1 MARHGRRKGR
11 PVDGVLLLDK
21 ARGVTSN
28 RALQQVRRLFD
39 AAKAGHTGSLD
50 PLATGMLPLC
60 FGEATKVS
68 GFLLDADKHYRVTG
82 KLGERTDTADSDGE
96 IIATADVPA
105 LDEARVR
112 EVLQGFV
119 GQISQVP
126 PMYSALKHQ
135 GRRLY
140 EIAREGGAVERE
152 PRQVRIFSLTLEALG
167 PDSLTLS
174 VRCSKG
180 TYVRTLVED
189 IAAALGTVGH
199 VTELRRLGVGPYE
212 KLSMYTL
219 EELEA
224 KKEQGGLEALDALL
238 EPVDSAVADWPLV
251 RLDADMTFYVRRGQP
266 VLVPRSPTEGH
277 VRLYSDTGQFLGI
290 GEVADDGRIAP
301 KRLLAAG

>member
-1 MARHGRRKGR
+1 MARHGKRKGR
-11 PVDGVLLLDK
+11 PVNGVLLLDK
-21 ARGVTSN
+21 ARGITSN
-28 RALQQVRRLFD
+28 RALQQVKRLFD

-60 FGEATKVS
+60 LGEATKVS

-82 KLGERTDTADSDGE
+82 QLGVRTDTADSDGE
-96 IIATADVPA
+96 VIQTAEVPP
-105 LDEARVR
+105 LDEAT
-112 EVLQGFV
+112 VLSTLERFI
-119 GQISQVP
+119 GQIDQVP

-140 EIAREGGAVERE
+140 EIARAGEEVERA
-152 PRQVRIFSLTLEALG
+152 PRQVRIFSLSLEAMTS
-167 PDSLTLS
+167 DSLTFS

-189 IAAALGTVGH
+189 IARALGTVAH

-212 KLSMYTL
+212 KLRMHTL

-224 KKEQGGLEALDALL
+224 KYEEGGIEALDALL
-238 EPVDSAVADWPLV
+238 EPLDSAVADWPLV
-251 RLDADMTFYVRRGQP
+251 RLDADMAFYVRRGQA
-266 VLVPRSPTEGH
+266 VLVPRAPTEGH
-277 VRLYSDTGQFLGI
+277 VRLYSETGHFLGV